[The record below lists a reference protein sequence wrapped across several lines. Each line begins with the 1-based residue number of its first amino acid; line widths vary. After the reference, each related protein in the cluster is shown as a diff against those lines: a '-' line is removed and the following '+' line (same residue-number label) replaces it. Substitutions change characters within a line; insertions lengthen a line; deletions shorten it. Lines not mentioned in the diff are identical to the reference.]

1 MVRRNYD
8 PHDESDPFFTS
19 HETIMRS
26 KTAEEREAISETLR
40 DIQSAVTNT
49 AANNQSSQSTQQNS
63 AAIGNN
69 HHQQRS
75 NSTPIW
81 EIRYVCDM
89 ELEGDGLERLAVNQ
103 IRLTASLVMVFSHL
117 EAQTQVYW

>member
-26 KTAEEREAISETLR
+26 KTAEEREAISVTLR
-40 DIQSAVTNT
+40 DIQFAVTNT
-49 AANNQSSQSTQQNS
+49 AANNQSSQSTHHNS
-63 AAIGNN
+63 TIGNN

-89 ELEGDGLERLAVNQ
+89 ELELD
-103 IRLTASLVMVFSHL
+103 
-117 EAQTQVYW
+117 

>member
-1 MVRRNYD
+1 
-8 PHDESDPFFTS
+8 
-19 HETIMRS
+19 MRS
-26 KTAEEREAISETLR
+26 KTAEERQAISETLR

-49 AANNQSSQSTQQNS
+49 AANNQSSQSPQQNS
-63 AAIGNN
+63 TIGNN

-89 ELEGDGLERLAVNQ
+89 ELEGIGLERLSVHQ
-103 IRLTASLVMVFSHL
+103 IKLTASLVMVFSHL
-117 EAQTQVYW
+117 EAQTQIY